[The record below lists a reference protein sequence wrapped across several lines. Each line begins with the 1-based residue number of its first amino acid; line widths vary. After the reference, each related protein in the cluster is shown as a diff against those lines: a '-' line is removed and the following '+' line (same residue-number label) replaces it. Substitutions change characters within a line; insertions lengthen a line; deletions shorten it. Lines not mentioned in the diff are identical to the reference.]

1 MEARYRVGLVNDSP
15 VMLLLEAERRSLEKV
30 LTISPRQSDY
40 AILWKSKQAEGNC
53 AVDNPVPH
61 RFVE

>member
-1 MEARYRVGLVNDSP
+1 
-15 VMLLLEAERRSLEKV
+15 MLLLEAERRSLEKV
-30 LTISPRQSDY
+30 LTTSPQQSDY
-40 AILWKSKQAEGNC
+40 AILWKSKQAEGNS